1 MPPRDLGEGLSPP
14 TEFGEDCPD
23 DPRGREAA
31 REPAQDTEGPG
42 LSTAED
48 SDGGLPRAGGPS
60 HERSETGTEIPPIRS
75 TTQREARR
83 LHASLAKKT
92 AIRIASLNMDG
103 FGSLTPDALDN
114 KWGKIYSLMKL
125 NRIGVLLLQETHL
138 TTDRVNSLHKRFSS
152 RIRIYFSSHPDS
164 PTRKDGVAIVVN
176 RSLVSTADAD
186 AVEIHPGRAIQLTF
200 KCLGDVPTTV
210 LNIYAPA
217 SDGIQAR
224 SAFFREVADEYAR
237 SPRLQ
242 KPQLMAGDFNNI
254 EDAIDRLPMSDPPDN
269 SVLALDELKLALG
282 LMIADGWRATH
293 PDRRAYTFHRQTRNR
308 ASLSRL
314 DRIYVTQ
321 ALFSTALEWDIQQ
334 PTLKTDHTLVSVRLT
349 SENAPKVG
357 MGRPVFPLRLLRD
370 KKLAK
375 SMHEA
380 GLKAMKQLD
389 NLESGSPRLITD
401 NPQLIMAS
409 LKKEWLRLGRERE
422 KQIIPSIMSEIQN
435 LEKAAASLSQKM
447 HIPEDVRAGK
457 VAACMAQAEH
467 LKIKMVRQNQER
479 ARATHRMQGERPT
492 KYWSKLHKK
501 QEPRE
506 LVQAYEIEGQRSPSG
521 EQCYQKDSQ
530 QMAEMA
536 REYHDNIQQDGLDY
550 NQTTGRDEEIDQVL
564 RHIRPALDEEQGIT
578 LAEPVAPGEI
588 LVALKSTKNDS
599 AAGADGIQY
608 EVWKTLHE
616 RYIED
621 TKHEGRSPLN
631 VVAMLNAL
639 YADIEVYGV
648 VPGSAF
654 SEGIVCP
661 MYKQKGERTKIASYR
676 PITLLNTDYKLLS
689 KVLAARL

>member
-60 HERSETGTEIPPIRS
+60 HERSETGTEIPPIR
-75 TTQREARR
+75 T
-83 LHASLAKKT
+83 KKT

-269 SVLALDELKLALG
+269 SVLALDELK
-282 LMIADGWRATH
+282 ATH

-314 DRIYVTQ
+314 DRIY
-321 ALFSTALEWDIQQ
+321 WDIQQ

-357 MGRPVFPLRLLRD
+357 MGRPVFPLRLLP
-370 KKLAK
+370 
-375 SMHEA
+375 

-689 KVLAARL
+689 KVLAARLAKDLYRAAAFMTIRN